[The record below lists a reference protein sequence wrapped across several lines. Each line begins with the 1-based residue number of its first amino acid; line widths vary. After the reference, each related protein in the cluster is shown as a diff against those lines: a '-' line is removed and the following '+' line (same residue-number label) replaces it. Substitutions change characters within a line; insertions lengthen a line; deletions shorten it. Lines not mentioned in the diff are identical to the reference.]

1 VAIIAVLVVALGV
14 GAYLGPGRSLLDD
27 DKGSATS
34 IADRSL
40 SVESSSS
47 DAVSPGAEGWVPF
60 TDPAGYFAI
69 DFPGT
74 PTAEQHPH
82 PAPDR
87 PPYTVWSSG
96 SVGAGRFFLDATVHP
111 DLEELAAGVAR
122 NLGGTTRS
130 VQLSQDAYGHPAADS
145 VVDLPDGSSV
155 YQYAVLG
162 DAEVFVLEAD
172 QAPGSSKG
180 LADLLKL
187 KVDFRILR

>member
-1 VAIIAVLVVALGV
+1 VTAIGLFLG
-14 GAYLGPGRSLLDD
+14 YYYGPGRWLFHD

-47 DAVSPGAEGWVPF
+47 DSVSPGAEGWVPF
-60 TDPAGYFAI
+60 TDPDGYFAI

-74 PTAEQHPH
+74 PTPEQHPH

-122 NLGGTTRS
+122 DLGGTTRS
-130 VQLSQDAYGHPAADS
+130 VQVSEDVYGHPAADS

-155 YQYAVLG
+155 YQYVVLG

-172 QAPGSSKG
+172 QAAGSSKG